1 MSALPLTIEELDAI
15 RALNAKRTPGRWQ
28 IGYHG
33 MERTVDDA
41 NGVSFVLMDGGYM
54 DQEEADAEF
63 IAAAPDAI
71 ERLLAEVD
79 AYRAKEKEAADKAA
93 EFERSREQRY
103 TCLARQLKGSD
114 IEKDN
119 DYLSNWVRENMAKAI
134 HKTFG
139 TSGDLPPSDNEKHE
153 VIE

>member
-15 RALNAKRTPGRWQ
+15 RALNAKRTPGKWQ

-33 MERTVDDA
+33 TERTVDDA
-41 NGVSFVLMDGGYM
+41 NGVSLVLMDGGYM
-54 DQEEADAEF
+54 DREDADAEF

-79 AYRAKEKEAADKAA
+79 AYR
-93 EFERSREQRY
+93 
-103 TCLARQLKGSD
+103 
-114 IEKDN
+114 
-119 DYLSNWVRENMAKAI
+119 
-134 HKTFG
+134 
-139 TSGDLPPSDNEKHE
+139 DNERHE